1 MSTSDFYKNFLVGT
15 MSTMTAT
22 SCIQP
27 MDMIKVRIQL
37 ASEGGG
43 NTGFVSTTKTI
54 MSEGGVGAFYRGIDS
69 ALLRQAVY
77 GTARLGI
84 YFNLSESMRQKNN
97 GANLSTVQKATCA
110 MVAGALGS
118 FIGNP
123 CDLALVRMQADTTL
137 PADQRRN
144 YKHVGDAFTR
154 IIKDEGVTNLWKGSV
169 PTMLRA
175 TALNVA
181 MFVTYDTAKEM
192 ATASMGPEAS

>member
-1 MSTSDFYKNFLVGT
+1 
-15 MSTMTAT
+15 
-22 SCIQP
+22 
-27 MDMIKVRIQL
+27 
-37 ASEGGG
+37 
-43 NTGFVSTTKTI
+43 
-54 MSEGGVGAFYRGIDS
+54 
-69 ALLRQAVY
+69 
-77 GTARLGI
+77 
-84 YFNLSESMRQKNN
+84 
-97 GANLSTVQKATCA
+97 